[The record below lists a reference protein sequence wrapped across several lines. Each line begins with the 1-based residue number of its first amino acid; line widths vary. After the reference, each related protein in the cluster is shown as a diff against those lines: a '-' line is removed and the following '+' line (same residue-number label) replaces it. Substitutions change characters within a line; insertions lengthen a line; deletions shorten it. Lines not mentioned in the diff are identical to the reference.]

1 MVGGNR
7 FSPDTLTLRG
17 GDSVLVT
24 NRDQVPHDFTISE
37 LGVESGVMHQGD
49 TFRYRFGPPGTF
61 TFVCTIHDPGMEGT
75 LTVTR

>member
-7 FSPDTLTLRG
+7 FSPDRLSLRG

-24 NRDQVPHDFTISE
+24 NRDRVAHDFTIGV
-37 LGVESGVMHQGD
+37 LGVESGEMNHGD
-49 TFRYRFGPPGTF
+49 TFPYRFGAPGSY
-61 TFVCTIHDPGMEGT
+61 TFVCTIHPGMDGT